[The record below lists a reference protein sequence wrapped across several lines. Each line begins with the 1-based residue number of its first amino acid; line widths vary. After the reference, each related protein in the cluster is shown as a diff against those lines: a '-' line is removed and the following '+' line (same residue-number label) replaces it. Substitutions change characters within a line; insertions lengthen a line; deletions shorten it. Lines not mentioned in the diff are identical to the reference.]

1 MSYYYYYCL
10 YEYMSPQLIR
20 SFGILFLSPSKLEA
34 MQTAAEEAAAAA
46 AAVSAAAEAAAK
58 EGNTALRDQLEAM
71 RLAKIAAEE
80 AAAKE
85 GKEAPPPP
93 PVPVVIKPVSKR
105 SSIPPLPPH
114 LMQKIAPP
122 PPSPQAGPS
131 AVLLQASLDAAE
143 ARREDMQTEIDKLAL
158 QIELA
163 EGRGSDLEGQL
174 KNLYAA
180 YTVLE
185 GDAAED
191 HEKLLAVRRQ
201 QEETNFAMA
210 QALHERGSIEEQ
222 PSAAARALL
231 DGGEGAARSE
241 RSRYDE
247 RCTVNDEQ
255 GTRNEE

>member
-1 MSYYYYYCL
+1 
-10 YEYMSPQLIR
+10 
-20 SFGILFLSPSKLEA
+20 
-34 MQTAAEEAAAAA
+34 
-46 AAVSAAAEAAAK
+46 
-58 EGNTALRDQLEAM
+58 
-71 RLAKIAAEE
+71 
-80 AAAKE
+80 
-85 GKEAPPPP
+85 
-93 PVPVVIKPVSKR
+93 
-105 SSIPPLPPH
+105 
-114 LMQKIAPP
+114 
-122 PPSPQAGPS
+122 
-131 AVLLQASLDAAE
+131 
-143 ARREDMQTEIDKLAL
+143 MQTEIDKLAL

-231 DGGEGAARSE
+231 DGGGGAARSE

-247 RCTVNDEQ
+247 R
-255 GTRNEE
+255 